1 MDILIIGNG
10 GREHAL
16 GWKLGQSPL
25 VDKIHLTPPN
35 GADKEKIFVA
45 GPEDPDNTKELVNYL
60 QENQVELVIIG
71 PEAPLVNGVADKLRA
86 EHIPVF
92 GPGAAA
98 ARLEGSKL
106 FAKNFMQKQQIPTGN
121 FAECTNLEQVKSI
134 LKDNPEFLVVKAD
147 GLAGGKG
154 VGVFDKPEEVIEF
167 SQSLFSGRFG
177 KAGKR
182 ILLEEKLDGPE
193 LSVFLITDGKNYKMF
208 SPSRDHKR
216 LLENDEGPNTGGM
229 GAYTPVEDLSEKQM
243 ALIESEILDPVVS
256 GLAKQKLEYNGL
268 LYVGLIMTETGPKV
282 LEFNCRFG
290 DPETQPLMV
299 HLDCDLL
306 PWIFGV
312 AKGKLPVNRELRF
325 KKGTSLT
332 VVMASKGYP
341 FNPEKGFV
349 IKGLEEAK
357 LIDNVKVFYAGCNY
371 RDGQWITSGGRVL
384 GITAWGTNF
393 EDAYQTAYKA
403 VDRIKWPGVQYR
415 KDIGKND
422 KKFNST
428 ERINQ

>member
-25 VDKIHLTPPN
+25 VDKIHISPPE
-35 GADKEKIFVA
+35 GADKEKSFVA
-45 GPEDPDNTKELVNYL
+45 GPEDPDNIRELINYL
-60 QENQVELVIIG
+60 QENQIELVVIG
-71 PEAPLVNGVADKLRA
+71 PEVPLVNGLADKLRA
-86 EHIPVF
+86 ANILVF
-92 GPGAAA
+92 GPGAEA

-121 FAECTNLEQVKSI
+121 FAVCNNMEEVKST
-134 LKDNPEFLVVKAD
+134 LKKNPEFLVVKAD

-154 VGVFDKPEEVIEF
+154 VGVFDKPGEVVEF
-167 SQSLFSGRFG
+167 SQSMFSGRFG
-177 KAGKR
+177 NAGKK
-182 ILLEEKLDGPE
+182 ILLEEKLEGPE

-216 LLENDEGPNTGGM
+216 LLDKNRGPNTGGM
-229 GAYTPVEDLSEKQM
+229 GAYTPINDLTEKQM
-243 ALIESEILDPVVS
+243 DVIESEILKPVVS
-256 GLAKQKLEYNGL
+256 GLAKEGIDYNGL
-268 LYVGLIMTETGPKV
+268 LYVGLIMTSTGPKV

-312 AKGKLPVNRELRF
+312 AKGKLPVNRELQF
-325 KKGTSLT
+325 KDGTSLT

-341 FNPEKGFV
+341 FSPEKGYL
-349 IKGLEEAK
+349 IEGLDEVK
-357 LIDNVKVFYAGCNY
+357 LIDNVKVFFAGCTDENS
-371 RDGQWITSGGRVL
+371 QWITSGGRVL
-384 GITAWGTNF
+384 GVTAWGINF
-393 EDAYQTAYKA
+393 EQAFQTAYEA
-403 VDRIKWPGVQYR
+403 VDKIKWPGVQYR
-415 KDIGKND
+415 KDIGKNIID
-422 KKFNST
+422 FNTT
-428 ERINQ
+428 ERKL